1 MLKRYLLSLALM
13 LGLAYGLL
21 AQVPVY
27 TRCCISS
34 TLFNE
39 DASKRYYYCAF
50 PEVEPSYR
58 GGPDSL
64 KTDIEKYLKYPCAEE
79 ELGIRGKVFL
89 ELVISSNGKVLQKTV
104 LRGLNTPASCNYD
117 KAALAVVEHLNKWIP
132 AKCHSRFVTA
142 KTRFI
147 VTFK

>member
-1 MLKRYLLSLALM
+1 MLRRYTLSLALI

-27 TRCCISS
+27 TRCCTSS
-34 TLFNE
+34 TFFKE
-39 DASKRYYYCAF
+39 EGDKRYYYCAV

-64 KTDIEKYLKYPCAEE
+64 KADIERYLKYPCAEE
-79 ELGIRGKVFL
+79 LGISGKVVL
-89 ELVISSNGKVLQKTV
+89 ELIISSNGKVLQKLV
-104 LRGLNTPASCNYD
+104 LRGLKASSGCNFD
-117 KAALAVVEHLNKWIP
+117 KAALAVVEHLDKWIP

-142 KTRFI
+142 KTRFV